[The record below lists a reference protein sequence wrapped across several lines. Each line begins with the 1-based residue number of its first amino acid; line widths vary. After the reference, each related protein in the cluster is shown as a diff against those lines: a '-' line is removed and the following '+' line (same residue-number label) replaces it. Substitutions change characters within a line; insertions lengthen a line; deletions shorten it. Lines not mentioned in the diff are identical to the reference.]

1 MVMDVLTEDL
11 RDGSLMELLYEDNLA
26 FCEGSLDEVMD
37 KYGQWKNVVE
47 GKALRVNVGN
57 TKCMQLLFGKES
69 IVLKLDL
76 CDVCSEWV
84 VCDSI

>member
-1 MVMDVLTEDL
+1 MDVLTEDM
-11 RDGSLMELLYEDNLA
+11 RDGSLMELLYEDNLP
-26 FCEGSLDEVMD
+26 FCVGSLDEVMD

-47 GKALRVNVGN
+47 AKALRMNVGN